1 MKRTFI
7 ADVKPG
13 EQVKIAGFVENCRN
27 KKARAFLVIRDMTGK
42 VQVYVE
48 KEGNEAL
55 AAVVDQLTIDS
66 VVTIEGEC
74 IANEYVKMG
83 GMEIIPTS
91 IRIESIADALPI
103 KEDSAIDS
111 RLDYRWVDLRT
122 ERNTL
127 IFHVQS
133 EITAAMRDYNDT
145 GLVRA
150 TIVGTTTYKKG
161 VIQNTYYY
169 PFDMSTV
176 TLTVAYYKPP
186 CGVNFD
192 GVGISPDVYVEYDG
206 GETDNQ
212 LETGIEELL
221 LLINAN

>member
-42 VQVYVE
+42 VQIYVE

-83 GMEIIPTS
+83 GMEIIPSS

-122 ERNTL
+122 EG
-127 IFHVQS
+127 HAGCQHC
-133 EITAAMRDYNDT
+133 AAQCQPCAVHRR
-145 GLVRA
+145 RA
-150 TIVGTTTYKKG
+150 DPHARRGAYRLYCRQAWKAVF
-161 VIQNTYYY
+161 QNQN
-169 PFDMSTV
+169 P
-176 TLTVAYYKPP
+176 
-186 CGVNFD
+186 
-192 GVGISPDVYVEYDG
+192 I
-206 GETDNQ
+206 
-212 LETGIEELL
+212 
-221 LLINAN
+221 